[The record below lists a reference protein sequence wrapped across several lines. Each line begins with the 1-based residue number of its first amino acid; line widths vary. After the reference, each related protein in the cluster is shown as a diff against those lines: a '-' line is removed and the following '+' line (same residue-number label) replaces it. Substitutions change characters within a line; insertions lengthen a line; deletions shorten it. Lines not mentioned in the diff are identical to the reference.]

1 MADPTGSKRV
11 SSRRGQRTRVVAT
24 RERTRLELLVSGE
37 LKIEELDDEEILRMQ
52 LKNMNGDFRGR
63 PPLWVPRQFALE
75 MRAEFTRRFQG
86 ELNNMLPKALKAHK
100 EILDSRHLAPGDAAR
115 MTAVKEVYDRTFGKI
130 VQQTEVH
137 AVVEK
142 RNFEDVS
149 ADVVMDLDIIEDEE
163 LEA

>member
-11 SSRRGQRTRVVAT
+11 SRRPGQRTRVVAT
-24 RERTRLELLVSGE
+24 RERTRLELLVSGD
-37 LKIEELDDEEILRMQ
+37 LKIEDLDDEEILRMQ
-52 LKNMNGDFRGR
+52 LKNQNGDFRGR
-63 PPLWVPRQFALE
+63 PPLWVPRAFALE

-115 MTAVKEVYDRTFGKI
+115 MTAVKEVYDRTFGKV

-137 AVVEK
+137 ATVEK
-142 RNFEDVS
+142 KDFTDVV
-149 ADVVMDLDIIEDEE
+149 ADVVMDLDMEEDDE
-163 LEA
+163 

>member
-1 MADPTGSKRV
+1 MGQLNPRRK
-11 SSRRGQRTRVVAT
+11 SRGGQVRVVAT
-24 RERTRLELLVSGE
+24 REPTRLELLIKGD
-37 LKIEELDDEEILRMQ
+37 LKIEDLDDEEILRMQ
-52 LKNMNGDFRGR
+52 LKNVNGDFRGR
-63 PPLWVPRQFALE
+63 PPMWVPRSFALE

-115 MTAVKEVYDRTFGKI
+115 MTAVKEVYDRTFGKV

-142 RNFEDVS
+142 KDFSDVV
-149 ADVVMDLDIIEDEE
+149 ADVVMDLDMDEE
-163 LEA
+163 EVEE

>member
-1 MADPTGSKRV
+1 MAERRVARRKRE
-11 SSRRGQRTRVVAT
+11 TRVVAT
-24 RERTRLELLVSGE
+24 REATRLELLIKGD
-37 LKIEELDDEEILRMQ
+37 LKVEDLDDEEILRMQ
-52 LKNMNGDFRGR
+52 LKNSAGDFRGR
-63 PPLWVPRQFALE
+63 PPMWVPRSFALE

-115 MTAVKEVYDRTFGKI
+115 MTAVKEVYDRTFGKV

-142 RNFEDVS
+142 KDFSDVV
-149 ADVVMDLDIIEDEE
+149 ADVVMDDGWDEDDDEQQQ
-163 LEA
+163 

>member
-1 MADPTGSKRV
+1 MAEISKR
-11 SSRRGQRTRVVAT
+11 RRQTRVVAT
-24 RERTRLELLVSGE
+24 RAPTRLELL
-37 LKIEELDDEEILRMQ
+37 LKGDLKVEDLDDEEILRMQ
-52 LKNMNGDFRGR
+52 LKNQNGDFRGR
-63 PPLWVPRQFALE
+63 PPMWVPRSFALE

-115 MTAVKEVYDRTFGKI
+115 MTAVKEVYDRTFGKV

-142 RNFEDVS
+142 KDFSDVV
-149 ADVVMDLDIIEDEE
+149 ADVVMDLDMDEE
-163 LEA
+163 EVEE

>member
-1 MADPTGSKRV
+1 MADGV
-11 SSRRGQRTRVVAT
+11 VRRRRTKTRVVAE
-24 RERTRLELLVSGE
+24 RERTRLELLVSGD

-52 LKNMNGDFRGR
+52 LKNANGDFRGR
-63 PPLWVPRQFALE
+63 PPLWVPRSFALE

-115 MTAVKEVYDRTFGKI
+115 MTAVKEVYDRTFGKV

-137 AVVEK
+137 ATVEK
-142 RNFEDVS
+142 KDFTDVV
-149 ADVVMDLDIIEDEE
+149 ADVVMDLDIEEDED
-163 LEA
+163 A

>member
-1 MADPTGSKRV
+1 
-11 SSRRGQRTRVVAT
+11 
-24 RERTRLELLVSGE
+24 
-37 LKIEELDDEEILRMQ
+37 MQ
-52 LKNMNGDFRGR
+52 LKNASGDFRGR
-63 PPLWVPRQFALE
+63 PPMWVPRSFALE

-115 MTAVKEVYDRTFGKI
+115 MTAVKEVYDRTFGKV

-142 RNFEDVS
+142 KDFSDVV
-149 ADVVMDLDIIEDEE
+149 ADVVMDLDMDEE
-163 LEA
+163 EVEE